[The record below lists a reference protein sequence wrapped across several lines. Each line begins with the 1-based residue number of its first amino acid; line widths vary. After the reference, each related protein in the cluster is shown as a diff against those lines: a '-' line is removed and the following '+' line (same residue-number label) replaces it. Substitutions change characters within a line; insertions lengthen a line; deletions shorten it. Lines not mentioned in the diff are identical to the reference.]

1 MNAVK
6 KLRYNEDREIT
17 IDLARWG
24 GGCYKRPCQEQCL
37 TETDLGENGKYGY
50 NDYRKLQEILL

>member
-1 MNAVK
+1 MNAAE

-24 GGCYKRPCQEQCL
+24 EGCYKRPCQEQCL
-37 TETDLGENGKYGY
+37 IETDLGENGKYGY
-50 NDYRKLQEILL
+50 NDYRKL